1 MSRAVGLHLPAL
13 LVVDRV
19 SREHLKDLF
28 ARVRLGAWAALFLFC
43 VLFAITFTFTL
54 GFSFSTCMQSS
65 VSLGWAVR
73 LNLPAL
79 LVVDRIS
86 REHLKDLLTGVRL
99 GARAALL
106 LLTVLFAVSL
116 SL

>member
-13 LVVDRV
+13 LVIDRV
-19 SREHLKDLF
+19 
-28 ARVRLGAWAALFLFC
+28 
-43 VLFAITFTFTL
+43 
-54 GFSFSTCMQSS
+54 
-65 VSLGWAVR
+65 
-73 LNLPAL
+73 
-79 LVVDRIS
+79 S

-116 SL
+116 GL